1 MPKKSRIQAALEAKQ
16 EELDNR
22 LAEII
27 KATNIT
33 DIEVKEITSQL
44 RMIHDVLNS

>member
-1 MPKKSRIQAALEAKQ
+1 MPKKHKLQVALEAKQ
-16 EELDNR
+16 DELDNR

-44 RMIHDVLNS
+44 RLIYDILNK